1 MTNNVNSIVQIVIDV
16 LMQTILTRIQQMIN
30 VNSRQKLFK
39 FSNSSKF
46 VDVVDVVD
54 IDEIDKIAFDNEQRF
69 VIIRTIDNIE
79 YFDSTYEN
87 EKNNSIVNVDRYIY
101 YRDVF
106 IFVDRLKNLKKKFVD
121 VRVREFVVF
130 YLRNETL
137 I

>member
-1 MTNNVNSIVQIVIDV
+1 MNSIVQIVIDV
-16 LMQTILTRIQQMIN
+16 SIQTILTRIQQMIN
-30 VNSRQKLFK
+30 VNSRQKSFE
-39 FSNSSKF
+39 FSNSLKF

-54 IDEIDKIAFDNEQRF
+54 IDEIDEIAFDNEQRF
-69 VIIRTIDNIE
+69 VVIRTIDDIE

-106 IFVDRLKNLKKKFVD
+106 IFVDRLKNLKKNFVD
-121 VRVREFVVF
+121 ARVRELVVF
-130 YLRNETL
+130 CLRNETL

>member
-1 MTNNVNSIVQIVIDV
+1 MINNVNSIVQIVIDV
-16 LMQTILTRIQQMIN
+16 SMQTILTRIQQKIN
-30 VNSRQKLFK
+30 VNSRQKLFE

-54 IDEIDKIAFDNEQRF
+54 IDKIDEIAFDNEQRF
-69 VIIRTIDNIE
+69 VVIRTINDIE

-106 IFVDRLKNLKKKFVD
+106 IFVDRLKNLKKNFVD
-121 VRVREFVVF
+121 ARVRELVVF
-130 YLRNETL
+130 CLRNETL